1 VQGEWLDDGRG
12 PDGVRVTFCV
22 MSTVSRY
29 TQALSGFGFLGVMVT
44 GESRMRIGPSP
55 WRQLRPQLLD
65 KDQQMV
71 GGCVVAIEADD
82 HKIMY
87 LRRDSRQAVLE
98 LAAKISQ
105 AVHVD
110 DVSALAEWRR

>member
-1 VQGEWLDDGRG
+1 VQGEWLDDVRG

-55 WRQLRPQLLD
+55 WRQLGPQILG
-65 KDQQMV
+65 KVQQLV
-71 GGCVVAIEADD
+71 GGCVVAVEADD
-82 HKIMY
+82 HRIIY

-98 LAAKISQ
+98 LAAEISR
-105 AVHVD
+105 AVQVD
-110 DVSALAEWRR
+110 GVSALAEWRR